1 MMTLMVI
8 TKKNKKKNYYEIIV
22 GARICKDDDYADK
35 HDGENKRLYKNSLI
49 THLMVVLNLCR

>member
-1 MMTLMVI
+1 MVI